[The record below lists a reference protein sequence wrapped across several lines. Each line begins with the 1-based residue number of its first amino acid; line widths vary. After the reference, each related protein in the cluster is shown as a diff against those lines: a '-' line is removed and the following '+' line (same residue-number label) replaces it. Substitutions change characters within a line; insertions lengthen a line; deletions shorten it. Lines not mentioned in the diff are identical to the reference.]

1 MATNSISIPDLN
13 LETVR
18 TPEEIIVRCTG
29 RITSATS
36 AELQTS
42 VRRLI
47 PETKRVVLDLSNV
60 SNMDSSGLGAIVSI
74 YLSATRQR
82 CGLKLIHLNQ
92 RVRDLFRLTKL
103 AAVFEGHEDF
113 PGVTPDK

>member
-1 MATNSISIPDLN
+1 LN

>member
-1 MATNSISIPDLN
+1 MATNPISIPELN

-60 SNMDSSGLGAIVSI
+60 SNMDRSGLGAIVSI